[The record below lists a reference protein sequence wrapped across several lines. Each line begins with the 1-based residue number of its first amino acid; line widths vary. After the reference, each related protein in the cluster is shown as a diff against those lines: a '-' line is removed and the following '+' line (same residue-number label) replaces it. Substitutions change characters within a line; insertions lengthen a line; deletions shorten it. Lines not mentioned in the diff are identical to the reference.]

1 MSNKTEFFS
10 WLKEATKYGPALQR
24 YQKLEYEIEYL
35 TGYNLEKLRYMFA
48 KGFTLEP
55 PKPCELTLAE
65 IAKLVEGDND
75 ETRTLY
81 L

>member
-1 MSNKTEFFS
+1 MSNKTEFFT
-10 WLKEATKYGPALQR
+10 WLGEAAKYGPALQR

-55 PKPCELTLAE
+55 PKHYEITLAE
-65 IAKLVEGDND
+65 LVE
-75 ETRTLY
+75 EL
-81 L
+81 